1 MQKKDSFR
9 RVSINNN
16 VQETSGKKSQKNENN
31 NSHIRTRLS
40 INPNN
45 HVIYNSNSNTIK
57 AKDKI
62 NKENLKIL
70 ANNNT
75 REESQKE
82 ELDHPKPLET
92 EIEDL
97 DELKSQFNKNCDFLE
112 KTKDSSEGPESDK
125 NSKNEKILIINTDIK
140 NKNNIKNSNNNISC
154 QSENINLI
162 KKQRNNDNKIGEKK
176 SKDKK
181 INPFISNE
189 VAKNIN
195 DSYNN
200 LNKTINKR
208 IHNDNESPKYKN
220 INMIRRSQNY
230 LMNKENM
237 KFINIENNCVIKNQN
252 KKNKIFPKTKT
263 FQSKASFNLLKSK
276 ENETVRKLVYEKC
289 EKNNNDLKEKNLNIK
304 QNLTKNYLRNK
315 NQIENIII
323 NDKNSIKT
331 YTDSQ
336 ALTTEKKIKNRNIN
350 ENSSNKKNI
359 INNTIVS
366 KNLIKP
372 SIEIKEPDH
381 LNNRISINYE
391 MNNSVNKSRKNT
403 FDHIPNFNNTKTT
416 YVVISK
422 KSKNQIPKVNVIP
435 KTNGPKNI
443 KISSQNSSI
452 NFNKNFKL
460 IVPNSY
466 SSLDEK
472 INSNRQR
479 NFFINKSQKKLRTI
493 SRDRYEE
500 NYKNYLEP
508 SINENNQNHVNQKI
522 NKKSILINKFVDNK
536 QNMNHQYDYDYNNYN
551 YFYDNFNYSSNLV
564 PINYTSFYNGNYL
577 Y

>member
-45 HVIYNSNSNTIK
+45 HAIYNSNSDTIK

-500 NYKNYLEP
+500 NFKNYLEP

>member
-1 MQKKDSFR
+1 
-9 RVSINNN
+9 
-16 VQETSGKKSQKNENN
+16 
-31 NSHIRTRLS
+31 
-40 INPNN
+40 
-45 HVIYNSNSNTIK
+45 
-57 AKDKI
+57 
-62 NKENLKIL
+62 
-70 ANNNT
+70 
-75 REESQKE
+75 
-82 ELDHPKPLET
+82 
-92 EIEDL
+92 
-97 DELKSQFNKNCDFLE
+97 
-112 KTKDSSEGPESDK
+112 
-125 NSKNEKILIINTDIK
+125 
-140 NKNNIKNSNNNISC
+140 
-154 QSENINLI
+154 
-162 KKQRNNDNKIGEKK
+162 
-176 SKDKK
+176 
-181 INPFISNE
+181 
-189 VAKNIN
+189 
-195 DSYNN
+195 
-200 LNKTINKR
+200 
-208 IHNDNESPKYKN
+208 
-220 INMIRRSQNY
+220 MIRRSQNY

-350 ENSSNKKNI
+350 ENSSNKKNN
-359 INNTIVS
+359 INNTTVS
-366 KNLIKP
+366 QNLRKS
-372 SIEIKEPDH
+372 SIEIKESDH
-381 LNNRISINYE
+381 PNNRISINYE

-500 NYKNYLEP
+500 NFKNYLEP

-536 QNMNHQYDYDYNNYN
+536 QNMNPQYDYDYNNYN

>member
-1 MQKKDSFR
+1 
-9 RVSINNN
+9 
-16 VQETSGKKSQKNENN
+16 
-31 NSHIRTRLS
+31 
-40 INPNN
+40 
-45 HVIYNSNSNTIK
+45 
-57 AKDKI
+57 
-62 NKENLKIL
+62 
-70 ANNNT
+70 
-75 REESQKE
+75 
-82 ELDHPKPLET
+82 
-92 EIEDL
+92 
-97 DELKSQFNKNCDFLE
+97 
-112 KTKDSSEGPESDK
+112 
-125 NSKNEKILIINTDIK
+125 
-140 NKNNIKNSNNNISC
+140 
-154 QSENINLI
+154 
-162 KKQRNNDNKIGEKK
+162 
-176 SKDKK
+176 
-181 INPFISNE
+181 
-189 VAKNIN
+189 
-195 DSYNN
+195 
-200 LNKTINKR
+200 
-208 IHNDNESPKYKN
+208 
-220 INMIRRSQNY
+220 MIRRSQNY

-460 IVPNSY
+460 ILYAS
-466 SSLDEK
+466 
-472 INSNRQR
+472 
-479 NFFINKSQKKLRTI
+479 KK
-493 SRDRYEE
+493 
-500 NYKNYLEP
+500 
-508 SINENNQNHVNQKI
+508 V
-522 NKKSILINKFVDNK
+522 
-536 QNMNHQYDYDYNNYN
+536 
-551 YFYDNFNYSSNLV
+551 
-564 PINYTSFYNGNYL
+564 
-577 Y
+577 